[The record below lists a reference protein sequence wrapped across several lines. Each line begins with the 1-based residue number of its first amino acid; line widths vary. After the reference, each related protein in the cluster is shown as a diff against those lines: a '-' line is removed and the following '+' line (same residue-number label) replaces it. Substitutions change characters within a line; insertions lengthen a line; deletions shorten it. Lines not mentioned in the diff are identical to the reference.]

1 MTWQFI
7 QKLTNYVSWTY
18 SILSFR
24 SEMRGKAGQS
34 LPPHLPLM
42 GPRIYLIST
51 DKRPPP
57 RSKYHTSPAP
67 LSYKRPLPI
76 PYTLLNIRDTKK
88 TCFYC
93 NFIYNFLNFNYNF
106 IPIQLFPE

>member
-24 SEMRGKAGQS
+24 IEMRGKAGQS
-34 LPPHLPLM
+34 LPPYLPLM

-76 PYTLLNIRDTKK
+76 PYTSLNIRDTKK

-93 NFIYNFLNFNYNF
+93 DFIYNFLNFNYNF